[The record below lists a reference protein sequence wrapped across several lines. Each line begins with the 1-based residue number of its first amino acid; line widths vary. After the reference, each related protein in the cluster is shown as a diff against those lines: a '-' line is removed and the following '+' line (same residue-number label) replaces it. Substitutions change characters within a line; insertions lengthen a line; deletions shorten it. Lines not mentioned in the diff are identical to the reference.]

1 MKKLL
6 ILCMVLILSACD
18 NEEVETYDYDDLGAV
33 QVSSYMEGETKDEK
47 YILYYYSET
56 CPGCNSVKQEV
67 IPFFMDFDLLNV
79 YLLNTGEM
87 FDVSLFTEFIGTP
100 SLFIIDGSKTLYET
114 YIGVDRVREFLER
127 YDDIPIDMSLLNGL
141 DVVSLE
147 DYQNKENARSYTF
160 LYSNVMDLSN
170 ALIKELFALPSSSL
184 VMIPIN
190 QAEEDLLN
198 EFAVENYPALFVE
211 GEEELVFEGEQV
223 ITEYLQE

>member
-1 MKKLL
+1 
-6 ILCMVLILSACD
+6 
-18 NEEVETYDYDDLGAV
+18 
-33 QVSSYMEGETKDEK
+33 
-47 YILYYYSET
+47 
-56 CPGCNSVKQEV
+56 
-67 IPFFMDFDLLNV
+67 
-79 YLLNTGEM
+79 
-87 FDVSLFTEFIGTP
+87 
-100 SLFIIDGSKTLYET
+100 
-114 YIGVDRVREFLER
+114 
-127 YDDIPIDMSLLNGL
+127 MSLLNGL